1 MIALNLIEIFCLIIP
16 FEWWLPKDIY
26 AKLNDWVMVIVYS
39 PLLVIVAFLDCRA
52 ARHVRANR
60 ARGEEDDDSVE
71 EWEELQ
77 GEVDVLEEGW
87 QEKVAQGVPDVEKE
101 PAVVEI
107 LLLRTEINELKAMI
121 KGMARE

>member
-1 MIALNLIEIFCLIIP
+1 
-16 FEWWLPKDIY
+16 
-26 AKLNDWVMVIVYS
+26 MVIVYS